1 MRPIDRL
8 TYDVDPYGPAWRG
21 TTPGTTPARYT
32 RTDTS
37 ANRVTEHS
45 SSEHCDV
52 DCPLCSAHASVTM
65 LREYWSYDHG
75 ECGGVEAHYS
85 ATLGQCRVCDAT
97 DWPES
102 VTYDVDSRAQSA
114 ARTMRYTA
122 TLPPLPDVDED
133 DPYMLDGLDSAIFD
147 DDLLD

>member
-21 TTPGTTPARYT
+21 TTPGTTRSRSFT
-32 RTDTS
+32 LVGHEH
-37 ANRVTEHS
+37 VTEQS
-45 SSEHCDV
+45 SSERCDV
-52 DCPLCSAHASVTM
+52 DCPRCAASASVTL

-75 ECGGVEAHYS
+75 ECGGVEAHYC
-85 ATLGQCRVCDAT
+85 ATLGQCRTCDAS

-102 VTYDVDSRAQSA
+102 TTYDVDSRAQSA
-114 ARTMRYTA
+114 SRTMRDTA
-122 TLPPLPDVDED
+122 ALPPLPDVDED

-147 DDLLD
+147 DDPY